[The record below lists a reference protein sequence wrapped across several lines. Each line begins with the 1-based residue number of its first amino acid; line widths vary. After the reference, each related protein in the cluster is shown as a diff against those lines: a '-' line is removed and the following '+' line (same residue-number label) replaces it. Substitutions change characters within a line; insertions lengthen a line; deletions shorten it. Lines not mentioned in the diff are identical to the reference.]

1 MKGLRNRFDR
11 FCFRNRDKGIHNLM
25 LYIAIGTL
33 IVTIMYN
40 LNYRQIYNV
49 LCFSYSDILNGQVWR
64 LFTYVFTLGVFDA
77 HNSVILVFD
86 VFSSLIMLYCF
97 FSLGRAVEQ
106 AMGTLKFNL
115 YYLSGILMM
124 DLFGMLFGGFS
135 YVQIGGEFIY
145 IATDWSVLFS
155 GNMAFFL
162 YLSLILC
169 FATLYPD
176 AQFLLF
182 YLIPIKAWLMALFY
196 VAYILY
202 AIISMALNGGFF
214 PQCLFPLVGL
224 ANYFLFFGKEVLNLF
239 PRYRTRRRVYRPSST
254 PNRRNT
260 IHFSGEKPKKE
271 AAPTYTH
278 RCTVCGRTDV
288 TNPELEFRYCSRC
301 NGYFCYCEDHI
312 NNHTHVE

>member
-1 MKGLRNRFDR
+1 M
-11 FCFRNRDKGIHNLM
+11 
-25 LYIAIGTL
+25 
-33 IVTIMYN
+33 
-40 LNYRQIYNV
+40 
-49 LCFSYSDILNGQVWR
+49 
-64 LFTYVFTLGVFDA
+64 
-77 HNSVILVFD
+77 
-86 VFSSLIMLYCF
+86 
-97 FSLGRAVEQ
+97 
-106 AMGTLKFNL
+106 
-115 YYLSGILMM
+115 
-124 DLFGMLFGGFS
+124 
-135 YVQIGGEFIY
+135 GGEFIY

-202 AIISMALNGGFF
+202 AIISMVLNGGFF

-254 PNRRNT
+254 PSRRST

-271 AAPTYTH
+271 TAPTYTH

-312 NNHTHVE
+312 NDHTHVE